1 MKKVIF
7 IIVTVAVIILAIVK
21 NPSESVAKEEIKNE
35 FIERINEKV
44 RKNLS
49 DSESTGTEK
58 LGSALAGFL
67 APKMMDYLV
76 NVNVSDYL
84 LFSTFNANTIV
95 GCNAEPIASGVILFG
110 KIIPLKSDFDD

>member
-76 NVNVSDYL
+76 TVNVSDYL

-95 GCNAEPIASGVILFG
+95 GGNAEPIASGVILFG